1 MKRRLPYFPL
11 YPRDFLEDAG
21 HLPARQQGI
30 YLLLLARSWHG
41 IAGLD
46 PGLLP
51 ASPQR
56 LTNLIGS
63 PTDDGS
69 QLCSDVEAVLT
80 EFWRPVDDDPDLVA
94 NRRLVEEAGK
104 AEAYLRD
111 KRARGARGG
120 QARVQAATRRPD
132 GRFTPESKRPAGP
145 EPSGRLESVQAA
157 GQAEP
162 RPEGDR
168 EGDLPEEGD
177 PSQGGGS
184 GGAKRGK
191 GTGPKK
197 MPDDFADQA
206 RAHESLKAWCLQK
219 QLVRWEVEEELE
231 AFVIYWRNRDGRKR
245 DWIGTFRNRLQD
257 RIQRGLLGPE
267 SPRRRNH
274 RSGSSRAEDRTARN
288 AAVVQRAAEE
298 EETQ

>member
-1 MKRRLPYFPL
+1 
-11 YPRDFLEDAG
+11 
-21 HLPARQQGI
+21 
-30 YLLLLARSWHG
+30 
-41 IAGLD
+41 
-46 PGLLP
+46 
-51 ASPQR
+51 
-56 LTNLIGS
+56 
-63 PTDDGS
+63 
-69 QLCSDVEAVLT
+69 
-80 EFWRPVDDDPDLVA
+80 
-94 NRRLVEEAGK
+94 
-104 AEAYLRD
+104 
-111 KRARGARGG
+111 
-120 QARVQAATRRPD
+120 
-132 GRFTPESKRPAGP
+132 
-145 EPSGRLESVQAA
+145 
-157 GQAEP
+157 
-162 RPEGDR
+162 
-168 EGDLPEEGD
+168 
-177 PSQGGGS
+177 
-184 GGAKRGK
+184 
-191 GTGPKK
+191 